1 MTQTAQQV
9 SGQWGEDAAESLLSR
24 QGLKVLKRNY
34 RCRAG
39 EIDLVM
45 LDPGTADGDV
55 VVFVEVRLRSPGA
68 RADALETVDR
78 HKQRKLSQA
87 AQHFLMS
94 EPVYTHHACRFDVV
108 AIDDPESK
116 PVWLRNAFDASGW

>member
-1 MTQTAQQV
+1 MSQTAQQA
-9 SGQWGEDAAESLLSR
+9 SGQWGEAAAESLLTR
-24 QGLKVLKRNY
+24 EGLKVLNRNY

-45 LDPGTADGDV
+45 LDPDTEDGDV

-68 RADALETVDR
+68 RVEAIETVDR
-78 HKQRKLSQA
+78 NKQRKLSQA

-94 EPVYTHHACRFDVV
+94 KPVYTNHACRFDVV